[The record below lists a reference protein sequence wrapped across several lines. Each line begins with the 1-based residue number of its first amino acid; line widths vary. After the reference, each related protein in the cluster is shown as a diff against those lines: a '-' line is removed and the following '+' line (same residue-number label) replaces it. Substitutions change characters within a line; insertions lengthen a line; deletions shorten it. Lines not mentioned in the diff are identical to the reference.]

1 MKKHIFILAFIG
13 FMTGVLITGC
23 GKTSEQKVEGA
34 KENFEG
40 VKDDLQDAKTAYLA
54 EWQAFKEEA
63 DEKIDAN
70 QKRIEAFKANMSKAG
85 SKVKENYNKQVAVL
99 EQKNQDMKNKLA
111 EYKDDGQSKWKEFK
125 TNFNNDMDA
134 IGKTMTDLFE
144 DQS

>member
-1 MKKHIFILAFIG
+1 MKKRIFILAFIG
-13 FMTGVLITGC
+13 LITGMLITSC

-40 VKDDLQDAKTAYLA
+40 VKDDLKDAKTAYLA

-70 QKRIEAFKANMSKAG
+70 QKRIEAFKAKMSKAG
-85 SKVKENYNKQVAVL
+85 STAKENYNKEVAVL
-99 EQKNQDMKNKLA
+99 EQKNQDLKKKLD

-125 TNFNNDMDA
+125 ANFNDDMDA
-134 IGKTMTDLFE
+134 IGKTMTDLFK